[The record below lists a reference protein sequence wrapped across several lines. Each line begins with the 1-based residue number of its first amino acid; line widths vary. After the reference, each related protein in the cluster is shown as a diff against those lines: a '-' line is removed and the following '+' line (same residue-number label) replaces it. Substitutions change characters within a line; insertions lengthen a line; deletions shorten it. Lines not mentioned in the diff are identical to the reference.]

1 MALHGVK
8 ARQVFMDVGLCSV
21 HGCDSYRWGGSF
33 LFSARSDKIFEDDG
47 PLQAVDVDSYG
58 WETNDV

>member
-1 MALHGVK
+1 
-8 ARQVFMDVGLCSV
+8 MDVGLCSV